1 MGFEQM
7 GSNVGDCLQFAR
19 RGAAGWPKPV
29 PTRGGIAYLVALEI
43 FLQEN
48 QYSLIGLRPCLVL
61 TSKRQSAALAV
72 FSERKPLGHYR

>member
-29 PTRGGIAYLVALEI
+29 PTRGGIGYLVALEI

-48 QYSLIGLRPCLVL
+48 QYSLFGLRPCLVL
-61 TSKRQSAALAV
+61 TSQRQSAALAV

>member
-7 GSNVGDCLQFAR
+7 GSNVSDCLQFAR

-29 PTRGGIAYLVALEI
+29 PTRGGIGYLVALEI

-48 QYSLIGLRPCLVL
+48 QYSLFGLRPCLVL
-61 TSKRQSAALAV
+61 TSQRHLAALAV
-72 FSERKPLGHYR
+72 FSDRKPLGHYR